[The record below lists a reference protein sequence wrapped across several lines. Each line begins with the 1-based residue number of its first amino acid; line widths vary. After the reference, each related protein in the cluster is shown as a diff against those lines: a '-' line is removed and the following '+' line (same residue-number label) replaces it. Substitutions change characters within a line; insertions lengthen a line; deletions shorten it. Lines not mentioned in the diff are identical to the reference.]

1 MSSDDLFLQELEG
14 VEPLKNDRA
23 HVIKKAVETPGKRV
37 RRKLAAGSHLLEDP
51 LASADVP
58 LLKSNDILEFK
69 RPGIQHGVFRKF
81 RLGTTSMV
89 RI

>member
-37 RRKLAAGSHLLEDP
+37 RRKLAAGSHLL
-51 LASADVP
+51 
-58 LLKSNDILEFK
+58 
-69 RPGIQHGVFRKF
+69 
-81 RLGTTSMV
+81 
-89 RI
+89 